1 MLLNY
6 ALLTK
11 MQDDAYISGGG
22 PLIVGAIR
30 LIEKGVS
37 ALIRKLSESSKSGH
51 VSNIEVSFLVNDYSM
66 NAPATP
72 THISVL

>member
-11 MQDDAYISGGG
+11 MQDDAYICAGS
-22 PLIVGAIR
+22 PLTVGTIR

-37 ALIRKLSESSKSGH
+37 ALMRK
-51 VSNIEVSFLVNDYSM
+51 
-66 NAPATP
+66 
-72 THISVL
+72 

>member
-1 MLLNY
+1 M
-6 ALLTK
+6 TP
-11 MQDDAYISGGG
+11 ISV
-22 PLIVGAIR
+22 PEVRWTVEAIR

-37 ALIRKLSESSKSGH
+37 ALCANKSESSKGGH

-66 NAPATP
+66 KAPATP